1 MMIASH
7 TLAKLERGHA
17 ASGQATRW
25 RNILGLAIESLNS
38 ARIPFL
44 LTAFGMVIG
53 TASVIL
59 VVTIGLTGRRFIL
72 EQIQKIGTNE
82 VELEYVGAGT
92 AASKPDHNGF
102 LTPADEQA
110 VESQLPNLMYSS
122 PVLEIHDRIGVGNG
136 SNQDTL
142 VLGVTSQYRQ
152 IRNLLVTN
160 GRFFDEFD
168 DADHAK
174 CAAVT
179 PTFARVRYG
188 SPEAALGQEILI
200 KGIPFTI
207 IGVFNESVSDFGE
220 SEIAVETVLIP
231 YSVARYFTGTD
242 EVQQIYFSMRNM
254 ADVPAATASIKRIV
268 SSRHNPNFIYATQDL
283 RDVLTMAASISDTV
297 MVILVL
303 LAAVTLVVGGVGIMN
318 IMLASVRGR
327 IYEIGIRRAMGA
339 TSREIRLQFLSE
351 AVLISL
357 AGGIAGCIVG
367 LALPLA
373 VRFFTQYEFPINLW
387 SVAIALIAASSTGV
401 LFGTIPANRAARL
414 DPTELLRYE

>member
-1 MMIASH
+1 MTTAHTSLA
-7 TLAKLERGHA
+7 TLAQEHAKLGKPI
-17 ASGQATRW
+17 QW
-25 RNILGLAIESLNS
+25 KNILHLAFESLNS
-38 ARIPFL
+38 SRIPFL

-102 LTPADEQA
+102 LTPADEKA
-110 VESQLPNLMYSS
+110 VEAQLPNILYSS
-122 PVLEIHDRIGVGNG
+122 PVLEVHDRVGLNNG
-136 SNQDTL
+136 STQDTL
-142 VLGVTSQYRQ
+142 VLGVSPQYRG
-152 IRNLLVTN
+152 IRNLLVPN
-160 GRFFDEFD
+160 GRFFDSFD

-174 CAAVT
+174 CAVVT
-179 PTFARVRYG
+179 QAFARLKFG
-188 SPEAALGQEILI
+188 SPDAALGQELLI

-254 ADVPAATASIKRIV
+254 ADVAGATTAIQRIV
-268 SSRHNPNFIYATQDL
+268 SARHNPNFIYATQDL
-283 RDVLTMAASISDTV
+283 RDVLSMAATISDTV
-297 MVILVL
+297 MIILVL

-318 IMLASVRGR
+318 IMLASVRAR
-327 IYEIGIRRAMGA
+327 ISEIGLRKAMGA
-339 TSREIRLQFLSE
+339 TAREIRLQFLSE

-357 AGGIAGCIVG
+357 SGGISGCVVG

-373 VRFFTQYEFPINLW
+373 VRIFTQYELPINFW
-387 SVAIALIAASSTGV
+387 SVGVALLAASATGI
-401 LFGTIPANRAARL
+401 LFGTVPANRAARL
-414 DPTELLRYE
+414 DPTELMGYE